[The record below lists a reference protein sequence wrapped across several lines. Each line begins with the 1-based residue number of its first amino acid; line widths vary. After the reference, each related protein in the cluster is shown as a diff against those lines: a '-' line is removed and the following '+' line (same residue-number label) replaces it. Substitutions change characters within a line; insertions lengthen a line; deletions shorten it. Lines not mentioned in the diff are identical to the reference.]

1 MRICAFLLNLFL
13 FPVAEFWLPCS
24 NTGINLPIHNLVYPY
39 LKKKTI
45 STAVWTITDWSWI
58 SLLFIFWIIFCFKIS
73 RQFSPA
79 SVAAKYY
86 KINTCATSLVILC
99 YFPTT
104 VHFHRFGILTFWIVY
119 KYKLVFCCL
128 TSFIKLKMSNSKD
141 LQVDS
146 CRILHRTFL
155 HCDIFFLFFVS
166 YLKSY

>member
-1 MRICAFLLNLFL
+1 MCISSQLIS
-13 FPVAEFWLPCS
+13 FPSCRVLTTVFKYRYQSPHTQPGLS
-24 NTGINLPIHNLVYPY
+24 IF
-39 LKKKTI
+39 KKKTI

-58 SLLFIFWIIFCFKIS
+58 SLLFIYWIIFCFKIS

-79 SVAAKYY
+79 SVAAKYC